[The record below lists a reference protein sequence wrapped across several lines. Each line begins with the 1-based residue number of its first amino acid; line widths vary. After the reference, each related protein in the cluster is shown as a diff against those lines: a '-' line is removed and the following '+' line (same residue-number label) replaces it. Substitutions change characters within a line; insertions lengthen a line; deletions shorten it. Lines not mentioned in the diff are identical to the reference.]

1 MTNEKIE
8 KALDLACEELVDTY
22 SQFEDET
29 KIYFKNGKVKYA
41 CNMTKED
48 WKEYLLSEIE

>member
-8 KALDLACEELVDTY
+8 KALNLACEELVDTY

-29 KIYFKNGKVKYA
+29 KIYFKNGKVRYA